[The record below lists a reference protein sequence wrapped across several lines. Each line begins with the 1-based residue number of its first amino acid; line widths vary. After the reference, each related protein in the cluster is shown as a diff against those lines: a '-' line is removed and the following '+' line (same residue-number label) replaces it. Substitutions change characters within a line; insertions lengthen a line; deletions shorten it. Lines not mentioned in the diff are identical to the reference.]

1 MGISLKNSK
10 MGFYYNQQPQK
21 GFYYNQ
27 QPQKQGF
34 YYNQDQQKQGFYYN
48 QPQKQGFYYNQPQK
62 QGFYYDQPKKQ
73 GFYYN
78 QQPEQGFYYN
88 QQPEGFYYDN
98 QEKGFYYDQQQKGFY
113 YNQKPNGFYYDTEE
127 GFYYEGFYYDGFYYD
142 EGFYYDRP
150 NGFYYNN
157 GFYYDEQGFYYQNF
171 LPEKGFYYENDEQD
185 NQNPEF
191 KSYWYEY
198 AGRERML
205 KALNGLRTKVDQ
217 WVIQHPHDPT
227 PDQKRAIRDVVT
239 IQCCKDVLKTFMIH
253 VNPDEFFK
261 AGGDPTKLSVLLGK
275 ECQKACGK
283 QVDYRKAWHE
293 PGSIAEGALSSCTK
307 DIIPFLIKW
316 QSSEPFHKPNFAQL
330 DALANLVASRL
341 ALEEMYAYAAATPLP
356 KFSGNLDLDVAKY
369 SQVLIEQ
376 IFKRLAP
383 PKPKKR

>member
-1 MGISLKNSK
+1 MGE
-10 MGFYYNQQPQK
+10 
-21 GFYYNQ
+21 
-27 QPQKQGF
+27 
-34 YYNQDQQKQGFYYN
+34 QQKQGFYYN

-98 QEKGFYYDQQQKGFY
+98 QEKGFYYDQQQK
-113 YNQKPNGFYYDTEE
+113 
-127 GFYYEGFYYDGFYYD
+127 
-142 EGFYYDRP
+142 
-150 NGFYYNN
+150 

-316 QSSEPFHKPNFAQL
+316 QSSEAFHKPNFAQL
-330 DALANLVASRL
+330 DALANLVA
-341 ALEEMYAYAAATPLP
+341 
-356 KFSGNLDLDVAKY
+356 
-369 SQVLIEQ
+369 
-376 IFKRLAP
+376 
-383 PKPKKR
+383 

>member
-1 MGISLKNSK
+1 
-10 MGFYYNQQPQK
+10 
-21 GFYYNQ
+21 
-27 QPQKQGF
+27 
-34 YYNQDQQKQGFYYN
+34 
-48 QPQKQGFYYNQPQK
+48 
-62 QGFYYDQPKKQ
+62 
-73 GFYYN
+73 
-78 QQPEQGFYYN
+78 
-88 QQPEGFYYDN
+88 
-98 QEKGFYYDQQQKGFY
+98 
-113 YNQKPNGFYYDTEE
+113 
-127 GFYYEGFYYDGFYYD
+127 
-142 EGFYYDRP
+142 
-150 NGFYYNN
+150 
-157 GFYYDEQGFYYQNF
+157 
-171 LPEKGFYYENDEQD
+171 
-185 NQNPEF
+185 
-191 KSYWYEY
+191 
-198 AGRERML
+198 ML

-316 QSSEPFHKPNFAQL
+316 QSSEAFHKPNFAQL

-383 PKPKKR
+383 PKPTKR

>member
-1 MGISLKNSK
+1 MGFYYNQQPEQGFYYNQQPQKGFYYNQQPKQGFYYDQKNK
-10 MGFYYNQQPQK
+10 KEGFYYNQQPQK

-27 QPQKQGF
+27 QPQK
-34 YYNQDQQKQGFYYN
+34 
-48 QPQKQGFYYNQPQK
+48 
-62 QGFYYDQPKKQ
+62 

-78 QQPEQGFYYN
+78 QQPQKGFYYN
-88 QQPEGFYYDN
+88 QQPQKEGFYYDN
-98 QEKGFYYDQQQKGFY
+98 NQGFYYENEQ
-113 YNQKPNGFYYDTEE
+113 PNGFYYDTEE

-157 GFYYDEQGFYYQNF
+157 GFYYDNKGFYYQNY
-171 LPEKGFYYENDEQD
+171 LPEKGFYYENDEAD
-185 NQNPEF
+185 NQNAEF

-198 AGRERML
+198 AGKERML

-239 IQCCKDVLKTFMIH
+239 IQVVKDVLKTFMIH

-283 QVDYRKAWHE
+283 QVDFRKDWHE
-293 PGSIAEGALSSCTK
+293 PGSIAEASLSSCTK

-316 QSSEPFHKPNFAQL
+316 QSSEDFHKPNFAQL
-330 DALANLVASRL
+330 DTLANLVASRL
-341 ALEEMYAYAAATPLP
+341 ALEEMYAFAAATPLP
-356 KFSGNLDLDVAKY
+356 KFSANFDLDVAKY
-369 SQVLIEQ
+369 STLLVEN

-383 PKPKKR
+383 PKPNKR